1 MIDATNRLAEIAEV
15 QEISPVQGWLMF
27 HLLQGWNRSGRNE
40 TWNQTTKQLCLRTSL
55 QRNALVRARSK
66 LVDLG
71 LIEYT
76 KGRKG
81 LAPEYKLCGVWF
93 LSLKDTESE
102 HKVGHKVGQYMRP
115 CTEKEKEKEINEN
128 EAELCPGETENPG
141 NPEPEIS
148 GSQLTTRVQGLRDH
162 WSGPLTHLEQSALFQ
177 NRELFKAYP
186 WELVSRWLESGP
198 ECPPNNR
205 LRFLE
210 SGGVTEIGRARE
222 WESESGSHHSPGS
235 WKQKAATLC
244 PQITGGQ
251 VVDRLQD
258 SRAERL
264 TRLVAKGKMGLE
276 EAQRTWKQ
284 G

>member
-1 MIDATNRLAEIAEV
+1 MIDAMNRLAEIGEDL
-15 QEISPVQGWLMF
+15 SLTPVQGWLMYQ
-27 HLLQGWNRSGRNE
+27 LLIGWNRSGRKNRW
-40 TWNQTTKQLCLRTSL
+40 TQATNQLCSRMNLHRS
-55 QRNALVRARSK
+55 NLVRARSN
-66 LVDLG
+66 LVESG

-81 LAPEYKLCGVWF
+81 KAPEYNLTDIWF
-93 LSLKDTESE
+93 LSRYRTESRSESE
-102 HKVGHKVGQYMRP
+102 HKVGQNTLL

-128 EAELCPGETENPG
+128 EAEPCPGETG
-141 NPEPEIS
+141 NPEPELS
-148 GSQLTTRVQGLRDH
+148 GSNLTARVQGLRDH

-177 NRELFKAYP
+177 NRELFRDYP
-186 WELVSRWLESGP
+186 WELVTRWLESGP

-210 SGGVTEIGRARE
+210 TGGVTEIGRARE
-222 WESESGSHHSPGS
+222 WESESAGHHQPGG
-235 WKQKAATLC
+235 WKQRAVSLC

-258 SRAERL
+258 ARAERL

-276 EAQRTWKQ
+276 EAQKAWRW